1 MSTIA
6 TKNQNTYQLAPE
18 GMHLARG
25 VRVIDLGTQRIE
37 YNGRTKKNRQIILS
51 WELPECTAVFNEEV
65 GPEPFLVS
73 KTYTN
78 SLGEKSNLYR
88 DLLSWIGSGFT
99 RQAEFELGTLLGQP
113 CQLNVIHETSK
124 NNRQYAKVIGILPVP
139 KNMAMPEQILP
150 SLLYA
155 IEDGQNDV
163 FNSFSDYLQ
172 ERILASEELGG
183 SRPTTQEI
191 AERNVREA
199 TGNALKKTHLPV
211 EESEP
216 DWDAIN
222 LELSQ
227 PHPPVPLHQAKSDEP
242 LEGRAFRERLKAI
255 LAQTA
260 KS

>member
-18 GMHLARG
+18 GMHLARC
-25 VRVIDLGTQRIE
+25 VRVIDLGTQHNE
-37 YNGRTKKNRQIILS
+37 YNGRTKKNRQIKLS
-51 WELPECTAVFNEEV
+51 WELPEHTAVFDKSV

-73 KTYTN
+73 RTYTN
-78 SLGEKSNLYR
+78 SLGEKSNLYH

-99 RQAEFELGTLLGQP
+99 RQAEFNLSALLGQP

-124 NNRQYAKVIGILPVP
+124 NNRQYMKVIGILPVP
-139 KNMAMPEQILP
+139 KKMAMPEQIL
-150 SLLYA
+150 SSVLYA
-155 IEDGQNDV
+155 IEDGQNEV
-163 FNSFSDYLQ
+163 FESFPEYLQ
-172 ERILASEELGG
+172 EKILASEELGG
-183 SRPTTQEI
+183 SRPTAEEI

-199 TGNALKKTHLPV
+199 TDNALKKTHSPAGAD
-211 EESEP
+211 EP

-227 PHPPVPLHQAKSDEP
+227 PHSPVPLHQAKSDEP
-242 LEGRAFRERLKAI
+242 LVKQTFREKADAI
-255 LAQTA
+255 LAQIA